1 MLRLHRCE
9 GDARA
14 LSSVV
19 ISMGIVWPGLPPT
32 VPEPT
37 LLPPAL
43 LLLLAKVLAEPI
55 IESPALSTDA
65 VISL

>member
-1 MLRLHRCE
+1 M
-9 GDARA
+9 
-14 LSSVV
+14 SSVV
-19 ISMGIVWPGLPPT
+19 IATGIVWPGLPPT
-32 VPEPT
+32 VPT